1 MRQVADEYVA
11 VPSGAAAQIFSG
23 LIALNETSA
32 DIFRLLQRGMT
43 KQELLSEMR
52 TLYDAPQDELEAD
65 IDDLLDRFRALAIL
79 EET

>member
-32 DIFRLLQRGMT
+32 DIFRLLQSGMT